1 MNAPRFII
9 AALKGGSGKTLLSIG
24 LLAALREGGVSV
36 VPFKKGPDYIDAGW
50 LTLAAQRP
58 CYNLDTFLC
67 EPEIIQASFCA
78 HSTSSS
84 VSLIE
89 GNRGLFD
96 GIDLAGSTSTAEL
109 AKLLKLPVIL
119 CVDCTKTTRTM
130 AAMIKGCQAFDSE
143 VQISGIVLNR
153 VAGPRHRKI
162 VTHSI
167 EHHCGIPVIG
177 AIPKLRQENFPERH
191 MGLTPSVEHPAAL
204 AAVKTAAKVIHEHV
218 DRATILAISQ
228 KAIPIETTGLKE
240 TPPTIEITSSHQ
252 TRIGVLKDA
261 AFQFYYPDN
270 LEALEAAGAELVYIS
285 PLSQTKLPV
294 VDALYLG
301 GGFPETHVE
310 QLAENDMFRREVKG
324 LADSGMPIYAE
335 CGGLIYLGK
344 SLVLNQ
350 KAHRMAGVLPL
361 SFGFSKR
368 PQGHGYTI
376 LRVSRPNP
384 YFEMGTQ
391 IKGHEFHYS
400 SITNWE
406 GQAENLVMDMERGAG
421 LWEKHEGFLYKNV
434 LALYTHIHA
443 LGTPQWADA
452 LVRNARKWRIER
464 SGKNPRS

>member
-36 VPFKKGPDYIDAGW
+36 SPFKKGPDYIDAGW
-50 LTLAAQRP
+50 LTLAAQKP

-67 EPEIIQASFCA
+67 SPETIQASFYS
-78 HSTSSS
+78 HTSENSIA
-84 VSLIE
+84 LIE

-96 GIDLAGSTSTAEL
+96 GIDLAGETSTAEL

-130 AAMIKGCQAFDSE
+130 AAMIRGCQTFDPD
-143 VQISGIVLNR
+143 VQIKGIVLNQ
-153 VAGPRHRKI
+153 VAGPRHRKV
-162 VTHSI
+162 VTHNI
-167 EHHCGIPVIG
+167 EHHCGLSVVG

-191 MGLTPSVEHPAAL
+191 MGLIPSVEHPAAM

-218 DRATILAISQ
+218 DKAAILKIAHKTAPFKKTQSIDTLP
-228 KAIPIETTGLKE
+228 PIETASA
-240 TPPTIEITSSHQ
+240 PQ

-270 LEALEAAGAELVYIS
+270 LEALEAAGAKLVFIS
-285 PLSQTKLPV
+285 PLSQTKLPT
-294 VDALYLG
+294 VDGLYLG

-310 QLAENDMFRREVKG
+310 QLAENELFRREVKN

-335 CGGLIYLGK
+335 CGGLIYLGQH
-344 SLVLNQ
+344 LVLNGR
-350 KAHRMAGVLPL
+350 AHQMTGVLPL
-361 SFGFSKR
+361 TFDFSKR

-376 LRVSRPNP
+376 LKVRRPNP
-384 YFEMGTQ
+384 YFEVGSE

-400 SITNWE
+400 SITQWGGE
-406 GQAENLVMDMERGAG
+406 SEDLVMEMKRGVG
-421 LWEKHEGFLYKNV
+421 LWEKREGFLYKNV

-443 LGTPQWADA
+443 LGTPQWAGA
-452 LVRNARKWRIER
+452 LVKTTRQWRAER
-464 SGKNPRS
+464 HGIKNE

>member
-1 MNAPRFII
+1 MTD
-9 AALKGGSGKTLLSIG
+9 GSV
-24 LLAALREGGVSV
+24 A
-36 VPFKKGPDYIDAGW
+36 
-50 LTLAAQRP
+50 
-58 CYNLDTFLC
+58 
-67 EPEIIQASFCA
+67 
-78 HSTSSS
+78 
-84 VSLIE
+84 LIE

-143 VQISGIVLNR
+143 VQISAVVLNQ

-167 EHHCGIPVIG
+167 EHHCGVPVVG

-191 MGLTPSVEHPAAL
+191 MGLIPSVEHPAAM
-204 AAVKTAAKVIHEHV
+204 AAVNTAANVIQEHV
-218 DRATILAISQ
+218 DSAAILAIAQ
-228 KAIPIETTGLKE
+228 QAVPIETTE
-240 TPPTIEITSSHQ
+240 FNEPPSAIEITALPQ

-270 LEALEAAGAELVYIS
+270 LEALERAGAELVYIS
-285 PLSQTKLPV
+285 PLSQTRLPA

-310 QLAENDMFRREVKG
+310 QLAGNDNFRREIKL
-324 LADSGMPIYAE
+324 LADAGMPIYAE
-335 CGGLIYLGK
+335 CGGLIYLGE

-350 KAHRMAGVLPL
+350 KTHPMAGVLPL

-384 YFEMGTQ
+384 YFEVGTE

-400 SITNWE
+400 SVTNRE
-406 GQAENLVMDMERGAG
+406 GQTENLVMDMERGVG
-421 LWEKHEGFLYKNV
+421 LWEKREGFLYKNV

-443 LGTPQWADA
+443 LGTPQWAGA
-452 LVRNARKWRIER
+452 LVKNARQWRAL
-464 SGKNPRS
+464 

>member
-1 MNAPRFII
+1 MIAPRFII

-24 LLAALREGGVSV
+24 LLAALREGGVPV

-50 LTLAAQRP
+50 LTLAAKRP

-67 EPEIIQASFCA
+67 EPETIQASFCS
-78 HSTSSS
+78 HMTDGS
-84 VSLIE
+84 VALIE

-96 GIDLAGSTSTAEL
+96 GIDLAGGTSTAEL
-109 AKLLKLPVIL
+109 AKLLRLPIIL

-130 AAMIKGCQAFDSE
+130 AAMIKGCQIFDPE
-143 VQISGIVLNR
+143 VQISGIVLNQ
-153 VAGPRHRKI
+153 VAGPRHRNI

-167 EHHCGIPVIG
+167 EHHCGIPVVG

-204 AAVKTAAKVIHEHV
+204 AAIKSAAKAINEHV
-218 DRATILAISQ
+218 DKAAILAIAQ
-228 KAIPIETTGLKE
+228 KAAPIEATKLKKA
-240 TPPTIEITSSHQ
+240 TPTIDISSSPQ

-270 LEALEAAGAELVYIS
+270 LEALESAGAKLVYIS
-285 PLSQTKLPV
+285 PLSQTTLPS

-310 QLAENDMFRREVKG
+310 QLAGNDAFRREIKL

-335 CGGLIYLGK
+335 CGGLIYLGQ
-344 SLVLNQ
+344 SLVISQ
-350 KAHRMAGVLPL
+350 KAHQMAGVLPL
-361 SFGFSKR
+361 SFSFSKR

-376 LRVSRPNP
+376 LKVSRPNP
-384 YFEMGTQ
+384 YFEVGTE

-400 SITNWE
+400 SIAKWE
-406 GQAENLVMDMERGAG
+406 GEIDHLVMDMERGVG
-421 LWEKHEGFLYKNV
+421 ILEKREGFLYKNV

-443 LGTPQWADA
+443 LGTPQWAGA
-452 LVRNARKWRIER
+452 LVKTARQWRAEQHIFD
-464 SGKNPRS
+464 KK